1 MAKWIIVAVV
11 AVLLGVLLYHL
22 RARIVLWYE
31 KTAVFLKEVR
41 SEMQKVVWPSRQD
54 VYGATFVVMVG
65 IIVLTIAIAI
75 EDRLLSAI
83 LDGILALTAG

>member
-1 MAKWIIVAVV
+1 MTKWIILAVV
-11 AVLLGVLLYHL
+11 AVLLGALLYHL

-41 SEMQKVVWPSRQD
+41 SEMQKVVWPNRQD

-65 IIVLTIAIAI
+65 IVVLTIAIAI